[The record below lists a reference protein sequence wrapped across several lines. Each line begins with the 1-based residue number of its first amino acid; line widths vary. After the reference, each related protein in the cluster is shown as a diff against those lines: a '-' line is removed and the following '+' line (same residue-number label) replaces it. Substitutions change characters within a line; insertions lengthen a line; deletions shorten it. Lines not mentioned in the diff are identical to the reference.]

1 MAADACVVLV
11 TAPDEATAER
21 ITRTVVE
28 ERLAACGNIVPRIR
42 SIYRWDDAVQQED
55 EVLVIL
61 KTEGARAEALRE
73 RVVALHPY
81 DIPEVLVLP
90 ILGGHAPYLEWVAR
104 STGR

>member
-1 MAADACVVLV
+1 MDLDVCVILV
-11 TAPDEATAER
+11 TAPDESVAER
-21 ITRTVVE
+21 ITRTLVE

-42 SIYRWDDAVQQED
+42 SIYRWDDAVQQDD

-61 KTEGARAEALRE
+61 KTERARVEGLRE

-81 DIPEVLVLP
+81 DLPEVLVLP

-104 STGR
+104 STRS

>member
-1 MAADACVVLV
+1 MDLDVCVILV
-11 TAPDEATAER
+11 TAPDEAVAER
-21 ITRTVVE
+21 ITRTLVE

-42 SIYRWDDAVQQED
+42 SIYRWDDAVQQDD

-61 KTEGARAEALRE
+61 KTERARVELLRE

-81 DIPEVLVLP
+81 DVPEVLVLP

-104 STGR
+104 STRS